1 MKKIAAPLVQA
12 RYNLPLGEDEIP
24 AVGHNS
30 QDILDLG
37 VRKVENL
44 LKDDN
49 YVRDGTDEQVGLLH
63 YFLTA

>member
-1 MKKIAAPLVQA
+1 MAAPLVQA
-12 RYNLPLGEDEIP
+12 RYDLPLGEDEIP
-24 AVGHNS
+24 NVGHNS

-37 VRKVENL
+37 ARKVENL

-49 YVRDGTDEQVGLLH
+49 YLRDGTDDEVCLLR